1 MGAGMWKVGTLAV
14 RISTLG
20 ARLAAASLAAG
31 IAAPAAAQVG
41 PVPPVQSADE
51 ALAQDAAEYAR
62 LMSIPQDE
70 ALRRLRAQEESVAAT
85 DRLQTAWRDRLA
97 GMAIE
102 HGPEYKIVLLL
113 TGDAPV
119 RDTLIRAAGMDIP
132 VRFRTGAPATRDEI
146 VAAIRE
152 HQAAIREAMPR
163 PPGLGADP
171 RTGELV
177 VFSPGVELGSERRAE
192 LEARFAALT
201 GVPVRIDTAG
211 AADLPLSIQGGA
223 RVIGPEAGGKRQY
236 CTAGFVVTDGARTG
250 IVTAAHCPDTL
261 TYRSPGG
268 GEIPLDYVGQWGW
281 SYQDVQVHVS
291 DAAQEPLFFA
301 DTAKS
306 RLRRLTAA
314 RSRASTRAGDLVCH
328 RGETSGYSCALV
340 KMVDYA
346 PPGDLCGGPCAAVWV
361 AVEGPTCRGGDSG
374 GPAFTGTTAFG
385 IVKGA
390 SFDSSGRCG
399 LYYYMST
406 DYLPPGWSL
415 LRG

>member
-1 MGAGMWKVGTLAV
+1 M
-14 RISTLG
+14 
-20 ARLAAASLAAG
+20 
-31 IAAPAAAQVG
+31 
-41 PVPPVQSADE
+41 
-51 ALAQDAAEYAR
+51 
-62 LMSIPQDE
+62 
-70 ALRRLRAQEESVAAT
+70 AAT
-85 DRLQTAWRDRLA
+85 LSSCARSRRSASAWVTPAWRDRLA
-97 GMAIE
+97 GIAIE

-177 VFSPGVELGSERRAE
+177 VLAPGVDIGSERRAE

-268 GEIPLDYVGQWGW
+268 GDIPLDYVGQWGW

-291 DAAQEPLFFA
+291 EAAQEPLFFA
-301 DTAKS
+301 NTDKTA
-306 RLRRLTAA
+306 LRKLTGA
-314 RSRASTRAGDLVCH
+314 RSRASTRAGDIVCH

-390 SFDSSGRCG
+390 SFDDSGRCG